1 MEIETIL
8 KHFDNSANV
17 FDYIDVSEAL
27 GQCSDEVKGTE
38 EYNAEIIAMN
48 LIEAYSSNDDVFN
61 GKFYFGPHLI
71 LQDKMTGLPIEFPN
85 RKEITAQ
92 IIDYWESRIQQ
103 TANPYLRA
111 RYAGL
116 VWDFKTYVT
125 KLRCSIDIA
134 KQYIADLIA
143 NSNNTHIHSVIR
155 LNQIKRAVD
164 LSVKLNQVDLLNE
177 AKRVLLDLTKSCDDI
192 NAKAI
197 WSAAF
202 SISND
207 IPNSFSLEE
216 QKQLVVDLETRFDF
230 VNALN
235 EDQKNPWVLM
245 DIAEML
251 AVFYNKH
258 CPDKLGDV
266 FSKVEM
272 AFDEVSGT
280 IANMQLEAN
289 YHRLHHSLA
298 KYQLKDQAERIR
310 IKISKCGNG
319 VKNELSCITQQYSLP
334 KADVEK
340 IINSV
345 LCNESVEQTL
355 VNVAVQYI
363 PNKEQEKDTLT
374 RSVKNY
380 PFTYLATR
388 YVYDERGRVR
398 NIVKGINDDF
408 ESHLTMHI
416 ATTMR
421 IDSAFL
427 MLVIDEG
434 IQRGILSAES
444 IENYIA
450 QSPIFREE
458 KRMIL
463 NRGIEA
469 YFNGDYLV
477 ALHLLVP
484 QIEDAIREL
493 AEINGQCVLQPKGK
507 GNVDG
512 YQLRVLDDL
521 LRDSRIVDLMTPNM
535 ANYFRILYTDSRGW
549 NLRNDICHGIAKP
562 KNLGRMAADRV
573 LHSLFC
579 LGMFRMQT
587 M

>member
-1 MEIETIL
+1 MNINTI
-8 KHFDNSANV
+8 FQQFESSDNV

-48 LIEAYSSNDDVFN
+48 LIEAYSSNDDMFN

-85 RKEITAQ
+85 RKEITPQ
-92 IIDYWESRIQQ
+92 IIDYWESRIHQ

-116 VWDFKTYVT
+116 VWDFKTYIT
-125 KLRCSIDIA
+125 KQKCSIDIA
-134 KQYIADLIA
+134 KQYITDLIA
-143 NSNNTHIHSVIR
+143 NSKNILRHSVIR
-155 LNQIKRAVD
+155 LKQIKRAID

-177 AKRVLLDLTKSCDDI
+177 AKVVLLDLTNSCDDI

-207 IPNSFSLEE
+207 IPKSFSFEE
-216 QKQLVVDLETRFDF
+216 QKQLVADLETRFEI

-235 EDQKNPWVLM
+235 GEQKNPWVMM

-251 AVFYNKH
+251 AIFYNKH
-258 CPDKLGDV
+258 YPDKLGDV

-272 AFDEVSGT
+272 AFDEASG
-280 IANMQLEAN
+280 AMASMQLEAN
-289 YHRLHHSLA
+289 YHRLHHSLV
-298 KYQLKDQAERIR
+298 KYKLKDQAERIR
-310 IKISKCGNG
+310 IKISKCGVG
-319 VKNELSCITQQYSLP
+319 IKNELSCITQEMSVS
-334 KADVEK
+334 KAEIEQIV
-340 IINSV
+340 NST
-345 LCNESVEQTL
+345 LCNDSVEQTL
-355 VNVAVQYI
+355 MNIAIGYI
-363 PNKEQEKDTLT
+363 PNKEREKDVLD
-374 RSVKNY
+374 RLVKKT
-380 PFTYLATR
+380 PLTYLMTR
-388 YVYDERGRVR
+388 VVYDERGRTR
-398 NIVKGINDDF
+398 NVIKGINDDL
-408 ESHLTMHI
+408 ESHLIMHI

-421 IDSAFL
+421 IGSAFL

-434 IQRGILSAES
+434 IQRGLLSAES
-444 IENYIA
+444 IKNYISM
-450 QSPIFREE
+450 SPILREE
-458 KRMIL
+458 KRIIL
-463 NRGIEA
+463 NKGIEA

-493 AEINGQCVLQPKGK
+493 AEINGQCVLQPKK
-507 GNVDG
+507 GGDG
-512 YQLRVLDDL
+512 YQLRLLDDL
-521 LRDSRIVDLMTPNM
+521 LRDSRIVELMTPNM

-549 NLRNDICHGIAKP
+549 NMRNDICHGIAMP
-562 KNLGRMAADRV
+562 KNLDRMAADRV
-573 LHSLFC
+573 LHSLLC
-579 LGMFRMQT
+579 LGLFRMQT